1 MTAPT
6 AAPHPESWRELAGKA
21 FASRSFLI
29 GFVITG
35 AIAAMALVSY
45 LWTPYDITRLIVSDK
60 LQPPSAIHWFGTD
73 HFGRDVASMLM
84 AGAWNSLAIAWPAVL
99 LGAAAGIAV
108 GSAAAALRGL
118 FDEVAMRISD
128 VIFAFPAVLSAIMIG
143 ALLGSGPS
151 AAILAIAIF
160 NVPVFARV
168 SRGVALQVW
177 TFDYVAA
184 ARSLGKHP
192 LRITLEDVLPNI
204 AGVLVVQVTIQL
216 ALAIL
221 TEAGLS
227 YLGLGIR
234 PPNPSWGRMLSDAQ
248 TYLAQAP
255 HLAIAPGC
263 AIALSVLGLN
273 LLRDGLSDA
282 LDPTLR
288 GRNL

>member
-1 MTAPT
+1 MRPFGRRPGLALVVGGALTAL
-6 AAPHPESWRELAGKA
+6 LA
-21 FASRSFLI
+21 L
-29 GFVITG
+29 T
-35 AIAAMALVSY
+35 ALVSTV
-45 LWTPYDITRLIVSDK
+45 WTPQNPTRVHVAQRLK
-60 LQPPSAIHWFGTD
+60 GPLEAGLLGTD

-108 GSAAAALRGL
+108 GSAAAAWRGL
-118 FDEVAMRISD
+118 FDEVAMRVSD

-273 LLRDGLSDA
+273 LLGDGLRDA